1 MTISYRFSWCVE
13 CMPSSSVGNGS
24 SCDRSTGDRG
34 VLAMKPE
41 ALLELPNLPL
51 ELLHDPL
58 LFAKDSLELGAPR
71 TAFLLPLRATSHADK
86 IGSGQPVALG
96 EFPKKLSL

>member
-1 MTISYRFSWCVE
+1 
-13 CMPSSSVGNGS
+13 
-24 SCDRSTGDRG
+24 
-34 VLAMKPE
+34 MKPE

-96 EFPKKLSL
+96 EFPKKLSLYPPRPDPFQGQRARGRHP